1 MPIKTLKTIASRH
14 IHSKVRIDTCE
25 LPNGEIIE
33 PIILEFN
40 EWACVFALTKQ
51 QEVLLI
57 RLYRHGVGK
66 IIWEIPGGVIDPGE
80 TPLEAAQRE
89 LLEETG
95 YGGGTLIEMAAI
107 SPNPDNHTNQ
117 MHICL
122 ALDVEK
128 LGPQHADDLDRIEV
142 HPTPLEEVIRM
153 AQNGELLQSM
163 HISALFFALA
173 RLSQLNRIAP

>member
-14 IHSKVRIDTCE
+14 IHPKVRIDTCE
-25 LPNGEIIE
+25 LPDGRIIE
-33 PIILEFN
+33 PVILEFSD
-40 EWACVFALTKQ
+40 WACVFALTKQ

-80 TPLEAAQRE
+80 TPLEAIRRE

-95 YGGGTLIEMAAI
+95 YSGGRFIETGVV
-107 SPNPDNHTNQ
+107 SPNPDNHTNH
-117 MHICL
+117 MHIFL

-128 LGPQHADDLDRIEV
+128 VGPQHPDDIDRIEV
-142 HPTPLEEVIRM
+142 HPTPLDEVIRM
-153 AQNGELLQSM
+153 AQNGEFPQSM

-173 RLSQLNRIAP
+173 RLTHMKRIS